1 MKLTSQPLGI
11 IKIVFEHKYCI
22 LYFQIAFSNLYK
34 AASASDK
41 CTLYSDRNLI
51 NRRNVKSD
59 VSSAVNACRAF
70 FQLEVE
76 ARVVAGGLLV
86 LGIGNLDGEP
96 EEKIFMGNEDS
107 DSEKKTY
114 LREIA
119 TQVVDRFVVNFNCI
133 NTYLSKIPRTFH
145 LLSQIRLQYIDI

>member
-1 MKLTSQPLGI
+1 MKLTLQPLGI
-11 IKIVFEHKYCI
+11 IKLVFEHKYCI
-22 LYFQIAFSNLYK
+22 LFFQIAFSNLYK

-76 ARVVAGGLLV
+76 ARVVAGCLLV
-86 LGIGNLDGEP
+86 LGIWMGNL
-96 EEKIFMGNEDS
+96 KQKSLWAMKTLTRRRKLI
-107 DSEKKTY
+107 SE
-114 LREIA
+114 R
-119 TQVVDRFVVNFNCI
+119 
-133 NTYLSKIPRTFH
+133 
-145 LLSQIRLQYIDI
+145 

>member
-11 IKIVFEHKYCI
+11 IKLVFEHKYCI

-59 VSSAVNACRAF
+59 VSSAVNACCAF

-76 ARVVAGGLLV
+76 ARVVAGR
-86 LGIGNLDGEP
+86 GEP
-96 EEKIFMGNEDS
+96 MS
-107 DSEKKTY
+107 KKSRLPIPIVNSRY
-114 LREIA
+114 LPTIGRLIGK
-119 TQVVDRFVVNFNCI
+119 TDGHLNFF
-133 NTYLSKIPRTFH
+133 Y
-145 LLSQIRLQYIDI
+145 